1 MPSGSHTIDERVI
14 ALGGLFLATS
24 QVDQIARNGMVD
36 QAAFETSIRSLFIE
50 TPEETIDVYGTANML
65 NPGLQSLSKHLKG
78 DRADAEIQVIR
89 YSLALLQLE
98 RKLNKNSSN
107 LARIGEGIEQAQRQ
121 VDHFSICHSSVI
133 AKLADIYS
141 EVVSPVTPRIIV
153 KGSDG
158 HLQNPENANKSGPCY
173 LQAYAQRCS
182 GASVEEVAGNCYFSA
197 ANISIA
203 PKTSF
208 VQVQSS
214 ISQS

>member
-36 QAAFETSIRSLFIE
+36 QATFETSIRSLFIE

-65 NPGLQSLSKHLKG
+65 NPGLQSLSKHLQG
-78 DRADAEIQVIR
+78 DRSDADIQVIR

-98 RKLNKNSSN
+98 RKLNKNSRN
-107 LARIGEGIEQAQRQ
+107 FALIGEGIEQAKRQ

-141 EVVSPVTPRIIV
+141 EVVSPVSPRIIV

-158 HLQNPENANKSGPCY
+158 HLQNPENANKIRALLLAGLRAAVLWRQCGGSRWQ
-173 LQAYAQRCS
+173 LLFQRSKHIDC
-182 GASVEEVAGNCYFSA
+182 AK
-197 ANISIA
+197 NIIR
-203 PKTSF
+203 TGT
-208 VQVQSS
+208 V
-214 ISQS
+214 IH